1 MYKRRMK
8 IRRTLLVLTVALCV
22 VTGAEAQS
30 DAVLKTGRFKPLNNE
45 VASGSVA
52 LVRLADG
59 RRVLRLLNTS
69 IGPGPALRVYLVRGP
84 VGGNEDVRSFKD
96 LGALKAHRGN
106 HSYPVPASVN
116 TDRYATV
123 VIWCEDFSVAF
134 GAARLRR
141 A

>member
-1 MYKRRMK
+1 MA
-8 IRRTLLVLTVALCV
+8 LLALTAALSA
-22 VTGAEAQS
+22 VTGAEARS
-30 DAVLKTGRFKPLNNE
+30 DVVLKTGKFTPLNNE

-84 VGGNEDVRSFKD
+84 VDGNEDVRSFKD
-96 LGALKAHRGN
+96 LGGLKAHRGN
-106 HSYPVPASVN
+106 HSYPVPSSVN

-134 GAARLRR
+134 GAAPLRHAR
-141 A
+141 S

>member
-8 IRRTLLVLTVALCV
+8 IRRTLLVLAAALCV
-22 VTGAEAQS
+22 VTGSEAQS

-84 VGGNEDVRSFKD
+84 VDGNEDVRSFKD

-141 A
+141 G